1 MKYFKNVLIVVLVIV
16 MMLSVESVSTG
27 AASVT
32 GREES
37 NPIELK
43 VGKSKNSKFW
53 TGTKSSVYFI
63 IAIAEQ
69 GTLNV
74 SFSAEEL
81 GTSTTVELR
90 KVGLPNWNQT
100 QKISYNK
107 TKKKTSGTMKSEYIL
122 PKGNYIIQVTPGKK
136 ITKTKKFNIT
146 AKLTPAK
153 CEDVEPNNNEDQAQ
167 KLSVYKASSHKMYLS
182 TGNFMED
189 ADLIDCFEVE
199 LKDTDTLKISLSS
212 KSDMD
217 GVKVLVREKTDTGYN
232 TIKAYDVVGGKLSES
247 IKLKKGTYYIKVW
260 CADDTVK
267 KQMPYTIKCAC

>member
-1 MKYFKNVLIVVLVIV
+1 MKTLKKMFIVVLAMV
-16 MMLSVESVSTG
+16 MMLSLEVAPVG

-43 VGKSKNSKFW
+43 TGKKKTSKFW
-53 TGTKSSVYFI
+53 TGTNSSVYFI
-63 IAIAEQ
+63 VAIAEQ

-81 GTSTTVELR
+81 GTSATVELR
-90 KVGLPNWNQT
+90 KVGLPNWNQA

-107 TKKKTSGTMKSEYIL
+107 KKKTTSGTMKSEYIL
-122 PKGNYIIQVTPGKK
+122 PTGNYIIQVTPGKK

-153 CEDVEPNNNEDQAQ
+153 YEDVEPNNNEDQAQ
-167 KLSVYKASSHKMYLS
+167 ELSVYKASSHKMYLS
-182 TGNFMED
+182 TGSFMED
-189 ADLIDCFEVE
+189 ADLIDCFKVE
-199 LKDTDTLKISLSS
+199 LKDTETLKISLSS
-212 KSDMD
+212 KADMN
-217 GVKVLVREKTDTGYN
+217 GVKVLVREKTDSGYN
-232 TIKAYDVVGGKLSES
+232 TVKAYDVVGGKVSES

-260 CADDTVK
+260 CSDDTVK

>member
-1 MKYFKNVLIVVLVIV
+1 MKTLKKMFIVVLAMV
-16 MMLSVESVSTG
+16 MMLSLEVAPVG

-43 VGKSKNSKFW
+43 TGKKKTSKFW

-81 GTSTTVELR
+81 GTSATVELR
-90 KVGLPNWNQT
+90 KVGLPNWNQA

-107 TKKKTSGTMKSEYIL
+107 KKKTTSGTMKSEYIL

-153 CEDVEPNNNEDQAQ
+153 CEDVEPNNNEEQAQ
-167 KLSVYKASSHKMYLS
+167 KIAVYSAKLHKMYLS

-199 LKDTDTLKISLSS
+199 LKDTETLKISLSS
-212 KSDMD
+212 KADMD
-217 GVKVLVREKTDTGYN
+217 GVKVLVREKTDSGYN
-232 TIKAYDVVGGKLSES
+232 TIKAYDVVGGKVSES
-247 IKLKKGTYYIKVW
+247 VKLKKGTYYIKVW
-260 CADDTVK
+260 CSDDTVK